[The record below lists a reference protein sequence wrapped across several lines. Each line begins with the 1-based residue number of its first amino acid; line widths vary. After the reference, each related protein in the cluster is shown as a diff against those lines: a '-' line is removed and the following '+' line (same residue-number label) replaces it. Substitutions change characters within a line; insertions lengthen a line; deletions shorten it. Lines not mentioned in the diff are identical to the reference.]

1 MTPRKTSTRRLAT
14 THRTPLSYTQPAPAE
29 YSPPEPLLR
38 TNTTLNLSVLRR
50 HVPSITEILAI
61 AANAVLYAFTPAP
74 APAWEKSGIEGTLFV
89 CACSDNTTR
98 VVVLNRR
105 GLDNFVVNLK
115 GVRDV
120 ELTVELTIL
129 RFEDGP
135 GDTEKVVGLWIH
147 EDKEG
152 AREEVVQTIQSCWKE
167 CWAEERVE
175 VRGDELPAHEQAGV
189 DEQLALGAQVHPREW
204 SQQEIQSGM
213 SEEQRQYMLHMRQME
228 ENQHGMGQMQQFME
242 PPVQQ
247 YPRHLQQPQPPHQL
261 PPHQLPRQ
269 SQPPPPPQ
277 QADILMSLFSQARA
291 AL

>member
-1 MTPRKTSTRRLAT
+1 MTPRKASTRRPPT
-14 THRTPLSYTQPAPAE
+14 SHRTPLSHTYPAPAD
-29 YSPPEPLLR
+29 YTPPEPILR

-50 HVPSITEILAI
+50 HVPSIVGILAI

-89 CACSDNTTR
+89 CVCSDNTTR

-105 GLDNFVVNLK
+105 GLDNFVVDLK

-120 ELTVELTIL
+120 ELTAELTIL
-129 RFEDGP
+129 RFEDVR
-135 GDTEKVVGLWIH
+135 GDAEKVVGLWIH

-152 AREEVVQTIQSCWKE
+152 AREEVVHTIQTCWKE
-167 CWAEERVE
+167 CWEEGRVE
-175 VRGDELPAHEQAGV
+175 ARGDELTVNEQAGF
-189 DEQLALGAQVHPREW
+189 DDQSASEAQEYHRKW

-228 ENQHGMGQMQQFME
+228 QNRHGMGYNQQFTG

-247 YPRHLQQPQPPHQL
+247 YPRHLQQPPLLH
-261 PPHQLPRQ
+261 Q
-269 SQPPPPPQ
+269 SQPPPPPAQ
-277 QADILMSLFSQARA
+277 SDVLMSLFSQARA